1 MLDVLILI
9 LGLAVLVIGGELLVR
24 GAVGIATWLKISPL
38 VIGLTVVS
46 FGTSAPELLVSV
58 NAAIANN
65 PGIAIGNVLGSNIAN
80 IALVLG
86 VTVLIFPI
94 VVERQTKVLDWPF
107 MMLMSLVF
115 LGFASD
121 LILEWWE
128 GLIMFLAL
136 AGFTAYLIINSR
148 KKTKASANSRIE
160 DGEEELEGAGTSVPM
175 SLLYLSIGLVGLYFG
190 SEWLL
195 EGAVAI
201 AESLGMEQH
210 IIGLTIVAF
219 GTSAPELVA
228 SCVAAYRQQTDISIG
243 NLIGSNIFNICAVLG
258 ITAMVKP
265 VGIDQAI
272 MDSDMFWMLAISLAI
287 LPMML
292 FGKKIGRFKGFLL
305 VSTYVV
311 YISLLVISA
320 KP

>member
-80 IALVLG
+80 LALVLG

-115 LGFASD
+115 LGFSSD
-121 LILEWWE
+121 LVLEWWE
-128 GLIMFLAL
+128 GLIMFIAL
-136 AGFTAYLIINSR
+136 SGFTAYLIINSR
-148 KKTKASANSRIE
+148 KKTKANANSRVE
-160 DGEEELEGAGTSVPM
+160 DDEELEGAGTSVPM
-175 SLLYLSIGLVGLYFG
+175 SLLYLSVGLVGLYFG

>member
-1 MLDVLILI
+1 MLDILILI

-58 NAAIANN
+58 NAALADN
-65 PGIAIGNVLGSNIAN
+65 PGIAMGNVLGSNIAN
-80 IALVLG
+80 LALVLG

-94 VVERQTKVLDWPF
+94 VVERQTKILDWPF
-107 MMLMSLVF
+107 MMLMSLIF
-115 LGFASD
+115 FGFSAD

-136 AGFTAYLIINSR
+136 VGFTVYLIVNSR
-148 KKTKASANSRIE
+148 KKTKAHADDDDE
-160 DGEEELEGAGTSVPM
+160 ELDGEGTTVPM
-175 SLLYLSIGLVGLYFG
+175 SILYLALGLVGLYFG

-258 ITAMVKP
+258 VTSMVKP

-272 MDSDMFWMLAISLAI
+272 MDSDMFWMLGISLAI
-287 LPMML
+287 LPMMI
-292 FGKKIGRFKGFLL
+292 FGKKIGRLKGVML
-305 VSTYVV
+305 VSTYVL
-311 YISLLVISA
+311 YISLLVITA